1 MLTLASSSLARA
13 EVPPNLSTISDA
25 VMASSLAKSASE
37 SQALIANLSNAVLNA
52 LRQNAPMLGS
62 KEILS
67 ALEDKGVPRKEIADV
82 LKVDPSQITR
92 LYGDNP
98 NQKPRK
104 LTHDEAVILAT
115 KYELESDQ
123 GPKPLPP
130 AVWRLVAN
138 RIAIRLQLPLR
149 EDDPRLQELV
159 RDLAA
164 FSRFVRNRQV
174 QGLVEATE
182 NFFDAIDSRREPE
195 EADRRE
201 TDPQLAR

>member
-1 MLTLASSSLARA
+1 
-13 EVPPNLSTISDA
+13 
-25 VMASSLAKSASE
+25 MASSLAKSASE